1 MKKKLMGLVLA
12 GVMALNI
19 GSVASVNAAPAS
31 VAKAAQAA
39 QKTQK
44 ITYKGKVYTVP
55 AKTDN
60 IVIAG
65 AIEALEDALVLNF
78 KPKGALTVG
87 GDFPDMFAKITK
99 GVQPIGE
106 KTEPN
111 LEAILK
117 LKPAV
122 ILSSTKFPD
131 ETNAKLAKIATTIPV
146 SHIATDWMDNLKLL
160 AALTGKQKESTAA
173 ILKYQSELKE
183 AKVKLTPKFKDKKV
197 VAVRVRSGNLYL
209 YPKDVF
215 FNRSLYADLGAA
227 VPQEISQVKAQ
238 QLVSLEA
245 FAAINPDYLFVQFSA
260 DENKDNPKAME
271 ELQKNA
277 IWKSLKAVKSGN
289 VYVNLV
295 DPIAQGGTAFSKFS
309 FLEALMKTKL
319 YTGK

>member
-1 MKKKLMGLVLA
+1 MKKRIMGMVLA
-12 GVMALNI
+12 GVMALGI
-19 GSVASVNAAPAS
+19 GSAASVSAAPVN
-31 VAKAAQAA
+31 VAKAATA
-39 QKTQK
+39 TQK

-65 AIEALEDALVLNF
+65 ALEAMEDALVLNF
-78 KPKGALTVG
+78 KPKGMITVG
-87 GDFPDMFAKITK
+87 GKFPALFSKISTGVK
-99 GVQPIGE
+99 GIGE
-106 KTEPN
+106 KTEPDF
-111 LEAILK
+111 EAILK
-117 LKPAV
+117 LKPDV
-122 ILSSTKFPD
+122 ILGTTKFPA
-131 ETNAKLAKIATTIPV
+131 ETTEKLSKIATTIPV

-160 AALTGKQKESTAA
+160 AKLTGKEKESTAA
-173 ILKYQSELKE
+173 IVKYQNELKV
-183 AKVKLTPKFKDKKV
+183 AKAKLAPKLKDKKV
-197 VAVRVRSGNLYL
+197 VAVRIRSGNLFL

-227 VPQEISQVKAQ
+227 VPKEIQSVKAQ
-238 QLVSLEA
+238 QNISLEA

-260 DENKDNPKAME
+260 DENADNPKALVD
-271 ELQKNA
+271 LQKNA

-295 DPIAQGGTAFSKFS
+295 DPLAQGGTAFSKFS

>member
-1 MKKKLMGLVLA
+1 MVLA
-12 GVMALNI
+12 GVMALGI
-19 GSVASVNAAPAS
+19 GSAASVSAAPVN
-31 VAKAAQAA
+31 VAKAATA
-39 QKTQK
+39 TQK

-65 AIEALEDALVLNF
+65 ALEAMEDALVLNF
-78 KPKGALTVG
+78 KPKGMITVG
-87 GDFPDMFAKITK
+87 GKFPALFSKISTGVK
-99 GVQPIGE
+99 GIGE
-106 KTEPN
+106 KTEPDF
-111 LEAILK
+111 EAILK
-117 LKPAV
+117 LKPDV
-122 ILSSTKFPD
+122 ILGTTKFPA
-131 ETNAKLAKIATTIPV
+131 ETTEKLSKIATTIPV

-160 AALTGKQKESTAA
+160 AKLTGKEKESTAA
-173 ILKYQSELKE
+173 IVKYQNELKV
-183 AKVKLTPKFKDKKV
+183 AKAKLAPKLKDKKA
-197 VAVRVRSGNLYL
+197 VAVRIRSGNLFL

-227 VPQEISQVKAQ
+227 VPKEIQPVKAQ
-238 QLVSLEA
+238 QNISLEA

-260 DENKDNPKAME
+260 DENADNPKALE
-271 ELQKNA
+271 DLQKNA

-295 DPIAQGGTAFSKFS
+295 DPLAQGGTAFSKFS

>member
-1 MKKKLMGLVLA
+1 MKKRIMGMVLA
-12 GVMALNI
+12 GVMALGI
-19 GSVASVNAAPAS
+19 GSAASVSAAPVN
-31 VAKAAQAA
+31 VAKAATA
-39 QKTQK
+39 TQK

-65 AIEALEDALVLNF
+65 ALEAMEDALVLNF
-78 KPKGALTVG
+78 KPKGMITVG
-87 GDFPDMFAKITK
+87 GKFPAFFSKISTGVK
-99 GVQPIGE
+99 GIGE
-106 KTEPN
+106 KTEPDF
-111 LEAILK
+111 EAILK
-117 LKPAV
+117 LKPDV
-122 ILSSTKFPD
+122 ILGTTKFPA
-131 ETNAKLAKIATTIPV
+131 ETTEKLSKIATTIPV

-160 AALTGKQKESTAA
+160 AKLTGKEKESTAA
-173 ILKYQSELKE
+173 IVKYQNELKV
-183 AKVKLTPKFKDKKV
+183 AKAKLAPKLKDKKV
-197 VAVRVRSGNLYL
+197 VAVRIRSGNLFL

-227 VPQEISQVKAQ
+227 VPKEIQSVKAQ
-238 QLVSLEA
+238 QNISLEA

-260 DENKDNPKAME
+260 DENADNPKALE
-271 ELQKNA
+271 DLQKNA

-295 DPIAQGGTAFSKFS
+295 DPLAQGGTAFSKFS

>member
-1 MKKKLMGLVLA
+1 MKKRITGMVLA
-12 GVMALNI
+12 GVMALGI
-19 GSVASVNAAPAS
+19 GSAASVSAAPVN
-31 VAKAAQAA
+31 VAKAATA
-39 QKTQK
+39 TQK

-65 AIEALEDALVLNF
+65 ALEAMEDALVLNF
-78 KPKGALTVG
+78 KPKGMITVG
-87 GDFPDMFAKITK
+87 GKFPALFSKISTGVK
-99 GVQPIGE
+99 GIGE
-106 KTEPN
+106 KTEPDF
-111 LEAILK
+111 EAILK
-117 LKPAV
+117 LKPDV
-122 ILSSTKFPD
+122 ILGTTKFPA
-131 ETNAKLAKIATTIPV
+131 ETTEKLSKIATTIPV

-160 AALTGKQKESTAA
+160 AKLTGKEKESTAA
-173 ILKYQSELKE
+173 IVKYQNELKV
-183 AKVKLTPKFKDKKV
+183 AKAKLAPKLKDKKA
-197 VAVRVRSGNLYL
+197 VAVRIRSGNLFL

-227 VPQEISQVKAQ
+227 VPKEIQPVKAQ
-238 QLVSLEA
+238 QNISLEA

-260 DENKDNPKAME
+260 DENADNPKALE
-271 ELQKNA
+271 DLQKNA

-295 DPIAQGGTAFSKFS
+295 DPLAQGGTAFSKFS

>member
-1 MKKKLMGLVLA
+1 MKKRIMGMVLA
-12 GVMALNI
+12 GVMALGI
-19 GSVASVNAAPAS
+19 GSAASVSAAPVN
-31 VAKAAQAA
+31 VAKAATA
-39 QKTQK
+39 TQK

-65 AIEALEDALVLNF
+65 ALEAMEDALVLNF
-78 KPKGALTVG
+78 KPKGMITVG
-87 GDFPDMFAKITK
+87 GKFPALFSKISTGVK
-99 GVQPIGE
+99 GIGE
-106 KTEPN
+106 KTEPDF
-111 LEAILK
+111 EAILK
-117 LKPAV
+117 LKPDV
-122 ILSSTKFPD
+122 ILGTTKFPA
-131 ETNAKLAKIATTIPV
+131 ETTEKLSKIATTIPV

-160 AALTGKQKESTAA
+160 AKLTGKEKESTAA
-173 ILKYQSELKE
+173 IVKYQNELKV
-183 AKVKLTPKFKDKKV
+183 AKAKLAPKLKDKKV
-197 VAVRVRSGNLYL
+197 VAVRIRSGNLFL

-227 VPQEISQVKAQ
+227 VPKEIQSVKAQ
-238 QLVSLEA
+238 QNISLEA

-260 DENKDNPKAME
+260 DENADNPKALE
-271 ELQKNA
+271 DLQKNA

-295 DPIAQGGTAFSKFS
+295 DPLAQGGTAFSKFS